1 MISVF
6 DKNNLEET
14 SKKEPVICYYS
25 EDGACGPSGLFFVV
39 FTDRS
44 CYGYSTY
51 YEKSDK
57 ELIRDIIEHV
67 PELRQVVGFSGNL
80 NYKRKL
86 CENLEMVFLGLGNH
100 ALIREDLLKQMKEYK
115 GKYEYERFKQL
126 IENYVGGDI
135 REIWG
140 LIKTSINKWLVMF

>member
-1 MISVF
+1 MINVF
-6 DKNNLEET
+6 SKNNLEEA

-39 FTDRS
+39 FSDRT

-67 PELRQVVGFSGNL
+67 HELRQVVGFSGDL
-80 NYKRKL
+80 DYKR
-86 CENLEMVFLGLGNH
+86 EMRDNLEMVYLGLGNH
-100 ALIREDLLKQMKEYK
+100 ALIREDLIKQMKEYE
-115 GKYEYERFKQL
+115 GKYEFDLFKQL
-126 IENYVGGDI
+126 IENYVDGDI
-135 REIWG
+135 REIWS
-140 LIKTSINKWLVMF
+140 LVKTTINQ